1 MEGGDFMVTSMT
13 GYGRGEAT
21 GEGKVITIEMKS
33 VNHRYLETMV
43 RLPRT
48 YVVFEERI
56 KNYLKDVF
64 LRGRIDVFV
73 NIEETGEIT
82 RKLKVDK
89 ELAMAYYE
97 SLKEIAHFL
106 GIEHKIEL
114 MTLAQLPEIITI
126 EQPEEDVELLWPVF
140 LEALEMAAK
149 EMQNM
154 RIEEGKKLVADL
166 LERKQY
172 IAVVM
177 EEIKQRSDLV
187 VKEYQ
192 DKLET
197 RIKEL
202 LNSPPVDEMRLA
214 MEVAILADR
223 SNITEEIVRM
233 SSHLDQLKL
242 FLTGEGPVGRKLDFL
257 VQEMNREINTIGSKS
272 NDLAISQRVVT
283 VKSEIEKIREQVQN
297 LE

>member
-1 MEGGDFMVTSMT
+1 MVTSMT

-154 RIEEGKKLVADL
+154 RLEEGKKLVADL

-177 EEIKQRSDLV
+177 EEIKQSSDLV

-192 DKLET
+192 ERLET